1 MMGKRQSRD
10 VSPDASD
17 SRENTPKLDTVLYTE
32 SSGSFGYLWTLRY
45 HQAGLLLPFKSQT
58 PSGQLN
64 SDPPRPPL
72 RWPISTRPRAFT
84 ARKWRPARSLGH
96 AHWEVGPEFRPER
109 WMPEPSLKSAPRRA
123 RAEAELVAAQVG
135 RRSTECRA
143 RLPGP
148 PESLSSAGAG
158 AAILDGGIKARTRV
172 RREGFRAA
180 LGPRRG
186 TGGRALGCV
195 P

>member
-1 MMGKRQSRD
+1 
-10 VSPDASD
+10 
-17 SRENTPKLDTVLYTE
+17 
-32 SSGSFGYLWTLRY
+32 
-45 HQAGLLLPFKSQT
+45 
-58 PSGQLN
+58 
-64 SDPPRPPL
+64 
-72 RWPISTRPRAFT
+72 
-84 ARKWRPARSLGH
+84 
-96 AHWEVGPEFRPER
+96 
-109 WMPEPSLKSAPRRA
+109 MPEPSLKSTPRRA

-172 RREGFRAA
+172 RREGFLAA